1 MKYFFKFLLFFQASL
16 FGFNLLA
23 QEELLPI
30 SQIRDIGRKQ
40 SVEQELRDLNLD
52 TSDLKKENGDKKE
65 LSKKDQDSLKKD
77 AAQEKP
83 AMEYDFFPKQVDR
96 KFDINLQGYVAIEG
110 MYDTRQVIGYKYNE
124 YTLFPAPQKL
134 DATGLD
140 INDKSQF
147 NMSGVRGTLT
157 LNVKGPDIWDAI
169 SRAQIEGDFSGINDD
184 TVSLFRLKK
193 AFAKFE
199 WENSSVMFG
208 QYYHPIVLDEL
219 FPETISFGRGIIYDP
234 FRYAP
239 QIKFRHKIDQLEF
252 VLAISKRFD
261 SKASRT
267 AAMPD
272 LYGQINLNVGE
283 HLFGAGINYHSE
295 IPRLYSEISANF
307 KELDCID
314 EVSENKTFKTTE
326 GVDSIYPF
334 VFAKLHVHP
343 FDIRMKAT
351 YAENGNVYSLIGGYN
366 VLSRN
371 ERTDEKIYIN
381 TRTLACWADIIYN
394 RLTSFE
400 PAVFIGVSKNFGA
413 SKNIVKGYPEGLDES
428 VTDPDFLT
436 LLQVENATTG
446 IDYTFICAP
455 RLRVKFGE
463 LNISAE
469 LEYTR
474 ASFARPFTDPDWEKD
489 FNSNGAVIC
498 GTPANNFRILLA
510 TFYNFDYNPFVK
522 G

>member
-239 QIKFRHKIDQLEF
+239 QIKFRHKIYML
-252 VLAISKRFD
+252 I
-261 SKASRT
+261 
-267 AAMPD
+267 
-272 LYGQINLNVGE
+272 
-283 HLFGAGINYHSE
+283 
-295 IPRLYSEISANF
+295 YSIFFS
-307 KELDCID
+307 
-314 EVSENKTFKTTE
+314 
-326 GVDSIYPF
+326 
-334 VFAKLHVHP
+334 
-343 FDIRMKAT
+343 
-351 YAENGNVYSLIGGYN
+351 
-366 VLSRN
+366 
-371 ERTDEKIYIN
+371 
-381 TRTLACWADIIYN
+381 
-394 RLTSFE
+394 
-400 PAVFIGVSKNFGA
+400 
-413 SKNIVKGYPEGLDES
+413 
-428 VTDPDFLT
+428 
-436 LLQVENATTG
+436 
-446 IDYTFICAP
+446 
-455 RLRVKFGE
+455 
-463 LNISAE
+463 
-469 LEYTR
+469 
-474 ASFARPFTDPDWEKD
+474 
-489 FNSNGAVIC
+489 
-498 GTPANNFRILLA
+498 
-510 TFYNFDYNPFVK
+510 
-522 G
+522 

>member
-1 MKYFFKFLLFFQASL
+1 
-16 FGFNLLA
+16 
-23 QEELLPI
+23 
-30 SQIRDIGRKQ
+30 
-40 SVEQELRDLNLD
+40 
-52 TSDLKKENGDKKE
+52 
-65 LSKKDQDSLKKD
+65 
-77 AAQEKP
+77 
-83 AMEYDFFPKQVDR
+83 
-96 KFDINLQGYVAIEG
+96 
-110 MYDTRQVIGYKYNE
+110 
-124 YTLFPAPQKL
+124 
-134 DATGLD
+134 
-140 INDKSQF
+140 
-147 NMSGVRGTLT
+147 
-157 LNVKGPDIWDAI
+157 
-169 SRAQIEGDFSGINDD
+169 
-184 TVSLFRLKK
+184 
-193 AFAKFE
+193 
-199 WENSSVMFG
+199 
-208 QYYHPIVLDEL
+208 
-219 FPETISFGRGIIYDP
+219 
-234 FRYAP
+234 
-239 QIKFRHKIDQLEF
+239 
-252 VLAISKRFD
+252 
-261 SKASRT
+261 
-267 AAMPD
+267 MPD